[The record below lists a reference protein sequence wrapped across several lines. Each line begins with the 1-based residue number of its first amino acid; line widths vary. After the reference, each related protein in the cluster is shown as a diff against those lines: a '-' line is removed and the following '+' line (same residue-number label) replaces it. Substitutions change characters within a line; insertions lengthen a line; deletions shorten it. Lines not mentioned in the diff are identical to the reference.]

1 MMSSYTIECDGYEF
15 DISAYF
21 RASVLV
27 GDDAPLDD
35 KAYLKALRK
44 IQKILPYLT
53 ALHVFNSLG
62 EQGGMRNVLLVIEA
76 HEKKIFPVDP
86 ETYQEAVSILNGNP
100 RRRKTPATKNPK
112 PAVPGYVYLI
122 KSPSGHYKI
131 GRTVN
136 PNDRL
141 RMFGV
146 QLPFEVE
153 IIALIKSDDHKR
165 LEASLHQTYNDKRV
179 NGEWFALS
187 PEDVDY
193 VKSLAV

>member
-15 DISAYF
+15 EISAYV

-44 IQKILPYLT
+44 VQKILPHLT
-53 ALHVFNSLG
+53 ALHVFQSLG
-62 EQGGMRNVLLVIEA
+62 EQGGMRHVLLVIEA
-76 HEKKIFPVDP
+76 YEKKLFPVDP
-86 ETYQEAVSILNGNP
+86 QTYQEAISIRNGNP
-100 RRRKTPATKNPK
+100 QRRNPPAPKTPK
-112 PAVPGYVYLI
+112 PPVAGYVYLI

-131 GRTVN
+131 GRTIN

-146 QLPFEVE
+146 HLPFEVE